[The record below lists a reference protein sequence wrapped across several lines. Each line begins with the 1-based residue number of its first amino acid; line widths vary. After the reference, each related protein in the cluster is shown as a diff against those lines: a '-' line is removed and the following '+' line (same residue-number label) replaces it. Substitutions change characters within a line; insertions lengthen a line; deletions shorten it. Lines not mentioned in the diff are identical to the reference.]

1 MKILG
6 IGVDIVENNR
16 FKRNINNKKFINK
29 IYSETEINLSKKI
42 KNKTNFFAKRF
53 AAKEAFVKSIGTG
66 FRNINFND
74 IEIYNNKK
82 GSPKIKISQKIKD
95 ILKKKFKINN
105 YDIHLSLSDEK
116 KHSIAFVILNRKKW
130 KIS

>member
-29 IYSETEINLSKKI
+29 IYSETEINLSKNI

-53 AAKEAFVKSIGTG
+53 AAKEALLKSLGTG
-66 FRNINFND
+66 LTNGLSFRD
-74 IEIYNNKK
+74 ISIKNNKK
-82 GSPKIKISQKIKD
+82 GQPFLIVNNKIKNII
-95 ILKKKFKINN
+95 KKKFKITKFR
-105 YDIHLSLSDEK
+105 IFLSLSDEK
-116 KHSIAFVILNRKKW
+116 KHSIAYVVLNKY
-130 KIS
+130 

>member
-53 AAKEAFVKSIGTG
+53 AAKEALLKSLGTG
-66 FRNINFND
+66 LSNGLSFRD
-74 IEIYNNKK
+74 ISIKNNKK
-82 GSPKIKISQKIKD
+82 GQPFLIVNNKIKNII
-95 ILKKKFKINN
+95 KKKFKTTKFKIF
-105 YDIHLSLSDEK
+105 LSLSDEK
-116 KHSIAFVILNRKKW
+116 KHSIAYVVLNKY
-130 KIS
+130 

>member
-29 IYSETEINLSKKI
+29 VYSETEINLSKKI

-53 AAKEAFVKSIGTG
+53 AAKEALLKSLGTG
-66 FRNINFND
+66 LSNGLSFRD
-74 IEIYNNKK
+74 ISIKNNKK
-82 GSPKIKISQKIKD
+82 GQPFLIVNNKIKNII
-95 ILKKKFKINN
+95 KKKFKTTKFKIF
-105 YDIHLSLSDEK
+105 LSLSDEK
-116 KHSIAFVILNRKKW
+116 KHSIAYVVLNKY
-130 KIS
+130 

>member
-16 FKRNINNKKFINK
+16 FKRNIYNKKFINK

-53 AAKEAFVKSIGTG
+53 AAKEALLKSLGTG
-66 FRNINFND
+66 LSNGLSFRD
-74 IEIYNNKK
+74 ISIKNLKLQNLKSFYLYQMKK
-82 GSPKIKISQKIKD
+82 NT
-95 ILKKKFKINN
+95 LLLMWF
-105 YDIHLSLSDEK
+105 
-116 KHSIAFVILNRKKW
+116 
-130 KIS
+130 